1 MMTKSP
7 LILSVDDEDDIRT
20 TVRQVLEDEGFRVV
34 SAKNGK
40 ECIDKL
46 KKIKP
51 DLILLDILMPGLT
64 TKEIV
69 TKIGKRGTRPPII
82 FLTVVKLSEAT
93 KKDIVKGN
101 MVDYI
106 QKPFDNNDLVR
117 RVKKA
122 LKM

>member
-1 MMTKSP
+1 MAKPP
-7 LILSVDDEDDIRT
+7 LILSVDDEDDIRI
-20 TVRQVLEDEGFRVV
+20 TVRQVLEDEGFRVA

-40 ECIDKL
+40 ECLDKL

-69 TKIGKRGTRPPII
+69 TKMGKQGTRPKII
-82 FLTVVKLSEAT
+82 FLTVVKLSEAA

-122 LKM
+122 LKS

>member
-1 MMTKSP
+1 MAKSH

-40 ECIDKL
+40 ECLEKL

-64 TKEIV
+64 TKEIMARMA
-69 TKIGKRGTRPPII
+69 KQKTRPPII
-82 FLTVVKLSEAT
+82 FLTVVKLSEAG

-122 LKM
+122 LKK

>member
-1 MMTKSP
+1 MAKAP

-20 TVRQVLEDEGFRVV
+20 TVQQVLEDDGFRVI

-40 ECIDKL
+40 ECLGKL

-69 TKIGKRGTRPPII
+69 TKMGKQGTRPPII

-122 LKM
+122 LKR